1 MIMAYEKLYNEIYA
15 IVSLKYLWKEYK
27 AGFVKN
33 ESPDWINEEMN
44 LGLEVTQ
51 ALLPD
56 DGKTESF
63 IDKYLGCLKEE
74 LPYAALEFY
83 GDRLHFYNGRFWA
96 VLDDEREPQD
106 YLLKVQFRF
115 DRKLEKLNINYA
127 RMNNN
132 GIYIYVHPA
141 KNEKVDA
148 KKLFHYM
155 KKEQSKK
162 VYGFKWVFLNCID
175 KIYVFDFE
183 KDSIERID
191 LPANAETLFNNETE
205 KLRHSCPWTDGT
217 RLK

>member
-1 MIMAYEKLYNEIYA
+1 MAYEKLYNEIYA
-15 IVSLKYLWKEYK
+15 IISLKYLWKEYK
-27 AGFVKN
+27 PCFVKS
-33 ESPDWINEEMN
+33 ESPDWINKEMD

-63 IDKYLGCLKEE
+63 IDKYLGCRKEE

-96 VLDDEREPQD
+96 VLDSEREPQD
-106 YLLKVQFRF
+106 YLLKVQYRF

-127 RMNNN
+127 HMANN

-155 KKEQSKK
+155 KKEQAKMEH
-162 VYGFKWVFLNCID
+162 GFKWVFLNCID

-191 LPANAETLFNNETE
+191 LPSNAETLFNNETE
-205 KLRHSCPWTDGT
+205 KLRHSCPWKDGT
-217 RLK
+217 SLK

>member
-1 MIMAYEKLYNEIYA
+1 MAYEKLYNEIYA

-27 AGFVKN
+27 VGFVKN

-74 LPYAALEFY
+74 LPIAAIEFY

-127 RMNNN
+127 RMKNN

-148 KKLFHYM
+148 KKLYHYM

-162 VYGFKWVFLNCID
+162 KYGFKWVFLNCID

-183 KDSIERID
+183 EDSIERIN
-191 LPANAETLFNNETE
+191 LPANAESLFNNETE
-205 KLRHSCPWTDGT
+205 KLRHSCLWKDGT
-217 RLK
+217 RLE

>member
-1 MIMAYEKLYNEIYA
+1 MAYEKLYNEIYA
-15 IVSLKYLWKEYK
+15 IISLKYLWKEYK
-27 AGFVKN
+27 PGFVKN
-33 ESPDWINEEMN
+33 ESPDWINKEMD

-63 IDKYLGCLKEE
+63 IDKYLGCRKED

-96 VLDDEREPQD
+96 VLDNEREPQD
-106 YLLKVQFRF
+106 YLLKVQYRF
-115 DRKLEKLNINYA
+115 DRKLEKLNINYVHMA
-127 RMNNN
+127 HN

-148 KKLFHYM
+148 KKLYHYM

-162 VYGFKWVFLNCID
+162 EHGFKWVFLNCID

-183 KDSIERID
+183 MDTIERID
-191 LPANAETLFNNETE
+191 LPSNAETLFNNETE
-205 KLRHSCPWTDGT
+205 KLRHSCTWKDGT
-217 RLK
+217 VLR

>member
-1 MIMAYEKLYNEIYA
+1 MAYEKLYNEIYA

-74 LPYAALEFY
+74 LPIAAIEFY

-127 RMNNN
+127 RMKNN

-148 KKLFHYM
+148 KKLYHYM

-162 VYGFKWVFLNCID
+162 KFGFKWVFLNCID

-183 KDSIERID
+183 EDSIERID
-191 LPANAETLFNNETE
+191 LPANAESLFNNDTE
-205 KLRHSCPWTDGT
+205 KLRHSCPWKDGT
-217 RLK
+217 RLE

>member
-1 MIMAYEKLYNEIYA
+1 MAYEKLYNEIYA

-27 AGFVKN
+27 PCFVKS
-33 ESPDWINEEMN
+33 ESPDWINKEMD

-56 DGKTESF
+56 DGKTGSF

-96 VLDDEREPQD
+96 VLDNEREPQD
-106 YLLKVQFRF
+106 YLLKVQYRF
-115 DRKLEKLNINYA
+115 DRKLEKLNINYTHMA
-127 RMNNN
+127 NN

-162 VYGFKWVFLNCID
+162 KHGFKWVFLNCID

-205 KLRHSCPWTDGT
+205 KLRHSCPWDDGT
-217 RLK
+217 SLK

>member
-1 MIMAYEKLYNEIYA
+1 MAYEKLYNEIYA

-27 AGFVKN
+27 VGFVKN

-74 LPYAALEFY
+74 LPIAAIEFY

-127 RMNNN
+127 RMKNN

-148 KKLFHYM
+148 KKLYHYM

-162 VYGFKWVFLNCID
+162 KYGFKWVFLNCID

-183 KDSIERID
+183 EDSIERID
-191 LPANAETLFNNETE
+191 LPANAESLFNNETE
-205 KLRHSCPWTDGT
+205 KLRHSCLWKDGT
-217 RLK
+217 RLE

>member
-1 MIMAYEKLYNEIYA
+1 MAYEKLYNEIYA

-27 AGFVKN
+27 VGFVKN

-74 LPYAALEFY
+74 LPIAAIEFY

-127 RMNNN
+127 RMKNN

-148 KKLFHYM
+148 KKLYHYM

-162 VYGFKWVFLNCID
+162 KYGFKWVFLNCIN

-183 KDSIERID
+183 EDSIERID
-191 LPANAETLFNNETE
+191 LPANAESLFNNETE
-205 KLRHSCPWTDGT
+205 KLRHSCLWKDGT
-217 RLK
+217 RLE

>member
-1 MIMAYEKLYNEIYA
+1 MAYEKLYNEIYA

-27 AGFVKN
+27 VGFVKN

-74 LPYAALEFY
+74 LPIAAIEFY

-127 RMNNN
+127 RMKNN

-148 KKLFHYM
+148 KKLYHYM

-162 VYGFKWVFLNCID
+162 KFGFKWVFLNCID

-183 KDSIERID
+183 EDSIERIN
-191 LPANAETLFNNETE
+191 LPANAESLFNNETE
-205 KLRHSCPWTDGT
+205 KLRHSCLWKDGT
-217 RLK
+217 RLE